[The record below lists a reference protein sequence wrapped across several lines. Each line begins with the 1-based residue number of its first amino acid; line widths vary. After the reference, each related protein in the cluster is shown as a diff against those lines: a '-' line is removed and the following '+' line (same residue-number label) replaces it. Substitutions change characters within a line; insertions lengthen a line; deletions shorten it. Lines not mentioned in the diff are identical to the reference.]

1 MKRPILHRLSFIV
14 CVCVFVNV
22 IVSCQREVEPRY
34 VIGVSQCLDDL
45 WRQKMNREM
54 EYELVFHPEVTL
66 QYRYADG
73 DSYLQCQQ
81 IDSFIS
87 EGIDLLIV
95 SPNEADEVE
104 PAVTRAFR
112 AGIPVVVAD
121 RKVKGEEWTA
131 FVGGDNKKVGYL
143 IAQWLQRY
151 AETKNGQLNILE
163 VTGLPGSTPAELR
176 HQSLLDGLRNNEGIR
191 IVAMGSGQWY
201 LEPAERLVD
210 SLLAEHPEVD
220 VIVAQN
226 DLMARGAAIA
236 SRRHNLNIPIVG
248 VDGIT
253 GEGGGVEGIREG
265 LITVAAT
272 YPSRGDIV
280 LIRAM
285 QILHGEAFPRNT
297 NLPSVL
303 IARDEAEPMALMA
316 EERETE
322 VNAIN
327 ELQSKLY
334 SVTNEYNAQRA
345 LTYVLIILVLVLI
358 GCGIALWRF
367 QLYAARVQRER
378 QEKEQMLQHQKE
390 QLLSMTEKLERSR
403 RKVPTVQEEERQFL
417 DKLSREIERNISD
430 PNLSVE
436 TLATAMSMSR
446 SVLFRRVKATIGQS
460 PVEMIRHQ
468 RLQRAKHLLESGTMT
483 VQEVAYEVGFSAP
496 GYFAKCYKE
505 EFGSNPKSG
514 KKSN

>member
-1 MKRPILHRLSFIV
+1 MKNSIFYIV
-14 CVCVFVNV
+14 YAFFALFFCG
-22 IVSCQREVEPRY
+22 CQPQHTPRY
-34 VIGVSQCLDDL
+34 IIGVSQCLNDA

-54 EYELVFHPEVTL
+54 EYELVFHPEVQL

-73 DSYLQCQQ
+73 NSYLQCQQ

-131 FVGGDNKKVGYL
+131 YVGGDNKKVGYL
-143 IAQWLQRY
+143 IANWLRQY
-151 AETKNGQLNILE
+151 AETKDGKLDVLE
-163 VTGLPGSTPAELR
+163 VTGLPRSTPTVLR
-176 HQSLLDGLRNNEGIR
+176 HQAMLERLRYDDGIR
-191 IVAMGSGQWY
+191 IVAQGCGQWY

-210 SLLAEHPEVD
+210 SLLVMHPDVD
-220 VIVAQN
+220 VVVAQN
-226 DLMARGAAIA
+226 DLMARGAALAI
-236 SRRHNLNIPIVG
+236 RRHNLDIPVVG

-253 GEGGGVEGIREG
+253 GEGGGIEAILEG
-265 LITVAAT
+265 LITVTAT

-280 LIRAM
+280 LERAM

-303 IARDEAEPMALMA
+303 IGRDEAEPMALLA

-322 VNAIN
+322 VNAIS

-334 SVTNEYNAQRA
+334 SVTSEYNAQRA

-358 GCGIALWRF
+358 GCAIALWRF
-367 QLYAARVQRER
+367 QMYSQRVQRER
-378 QEKEQMLQHQKE
+378 QEKEQQLQHQQE
-390 QLLSMTEKLERSR
+390 QLQLMTEKLEQSR
-403 RKVPTVQEEERQFL
+403 RKVPTAQEEERRFL
-417 DKLSREIERNISD
+417 EKLSQEIEKRMSD
-430 PNLSVE
+430 PDLSVE
-436 TLATAMSMSR
+436 TLATAMGMSR

-468 RLQRAKHLLESGTMT
+468 RLQRAQHLLEAGTMT

-496 GYFAKCYKE
+496 SYFTKCYKE

-514 KKSN
+514 KK